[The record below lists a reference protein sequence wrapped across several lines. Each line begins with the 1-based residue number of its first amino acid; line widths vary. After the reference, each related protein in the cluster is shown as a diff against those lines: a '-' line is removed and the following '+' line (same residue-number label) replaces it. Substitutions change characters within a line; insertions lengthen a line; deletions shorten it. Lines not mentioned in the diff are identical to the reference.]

1 MTEREVQLLGFERE
15 TYSDFDG
22 DHYYYSYEIA
32 RGFGFISSASDE
44 AEKDGEWFVD
54 FFDSYPTIRFTEFG
68 EVQALI
74 NLIEKRV
81 DDKSKH
87 DIM

>member
-1 MTEREVQLLGFERE
+1 MTEKEVQLLGFERE
-15 TYSDFDG
+15 DYSDIDG
-22 DHYYYSYEIA
+22 DHYYYSYQIA
-32 RGFGFISSASDE
+32 QGFGFISSANTESDV
-44 AEKDGEWFVD
+44 EWFVD

-81 DDKSKH
+81 VRDESAG
-87 DIM
+87 

>member
-1 MTEREVQLLGFERE
+1 MTEKEVQLLGFERE
-15 TYSDFDG
+15 EYSDFDG
-22 DHYYYSYEIA
+22 DHYYYSYQIA
-32 RGFGFISSASDE
+32 QGFGFISSANTDA
-44 AEKDGEWFVD
+44 AETGQWFVE

-81 DDKSKH
+81 VRDESAG
-87 DIM
+87 

>member
-15 TYSDFDG
+15 SYSDFDG

-44 AEKDGEWFVD
+44 VTNDDWFVE
-54 FFDSYPTIRFTEFG
+54 FFDSWPTIRFTEFG

-81 DDKSKH
+81 VRDESAR
-87 DIM
+87 

>member
-15 TYSDFDG
+15 EYSDFDG
-22 DHYYYSYEIA
+22 DHYYYSYQVA
-32 RGFGFISSASDE
+32 QGFGFISSTNTESDV
-44 AEKDGEWFVD
+44 EWFVD

-81 DDKSKH
+81 VRNESTR
-87 DIM
+87 

>member
-1 MTEREVQLLGFERE
+1 MTERELQLLGFERE
-15 TYSDFDG
+15 EYSDWEG

-32 RGFGFISSASDE
+32 KGFGFISSSDE
-44 AEKDGEWFVD
+44 EAKAEGGNWTID
-54 FFDSYPTIRFTEFG
+54 FFDSYPAIRFTKFE

-81 DDKSKH
+81 VK
-87 DIM
+87 